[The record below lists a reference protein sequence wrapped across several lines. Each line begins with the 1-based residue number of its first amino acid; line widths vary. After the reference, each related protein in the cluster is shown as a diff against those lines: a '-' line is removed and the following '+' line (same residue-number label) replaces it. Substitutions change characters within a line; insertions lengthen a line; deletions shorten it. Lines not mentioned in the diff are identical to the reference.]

1 MDMTDSSLPGF
12 RDFYPQECA
21 RRNYILEGWK
31 RVARRYGFVEYDGPT
46 LEATDLYRRKSGDEI
61 VGQLFQ
67 FQDKGEREVALRPE
81 MTPTLARMV
90 VAREREFKK
99 PIKWFCAPTFFRYEK
114 QQKGRLREFIQF
126 NADLIGDDS
135 AAADA
140 EIISLVIDSLLE
152 FGLKPEDFLVRISNR
167 KAWQEFFE
175 QNNLPLENLQEF
187 LQIVD
192 KIERVPEETTT
203 QKLEASGTSLAAVR
217 NFIQTA
223 QTSSR
228 IVGALTD
235 DLDARGFA
243 GYYEV
248 DLTIVRG
255 LAYYT
260 GTVFEVFDRSLEN
273 RAIAGGGRYDD
284 LLEKFSDGKVN
295 LPAIGVGIGDVVL
308 GNLLDSLDHTRT
320 KMEEAIAKNRNLD
333 GYLMI
338 NDESQRPEMI
348 RLATQLRRQGYRMDF
363 ALRPMKLNKQFQAA
377 ENAGA
382 QLALIL
388 QKDAQ
393 NISVKILATRE
404 EKMVAREDLETVL
417 KSLRAV

>member
-1 MDMTDSSLPGF
+1 MTDSSLPGF

-67 FQDKGEREVALRPE
+67 FQDKGERDVALRPE

-99 PIKWFCAPTFFRYEK
+99 PIKWFCSPTFFRYEK

-187 LQIVD
+187 LQIID
-192 KIERVPEETTT
+192 KMERIPEETTT

-223 QTSSR
+223 QTSSK

-338 NDESQRPEMI
+338 NDDSLRPEMI

-377 ENAGA
+377 ENSGA

-393 NISVKILATRE
+393 DISVKILATRE

-417 KSLRAV
+417 KSLLAV

>member
-1 MDMTDSSLPGF
+1 MTDSSLPGF

-99 PIKWFCAPTFFRYEK
+99 PIKWFCSPTFFRYEK

-187 LQIVD
+187 LQIID
-192 KIERVPEETTT
+192 KMERIPEETTT

-223 QTSSR
+223 QTSSK

-284 LLEKFSDGKVN
+284 LLDKFSDGKVN

-338 NDESQRPEMI
+338 NDDSLRPEMI

-377 ENAGA
+377 ENSGA

-393 NISVKILATRE
+393 DISVKILATRE

-417 KSLRAV
+417 KSLLAV

>member
-1 MDMTDSSLPGF
+1 MGMTDSSLPGF

-67 FQDKGEREVALRPE
+67 FQDKGERDVALRPE

-99 PIKWFCAPTFFRYEK
+99 PIKWFCSPTFFRYEK

-187 LQIVD
+187 LQIID
-192 KIERVPEETTT
+192 KMERIPEETTT

-223 QTSSR
+223 QTSSK

-284 LLEKFSDGKVN
+284 LLDKFSDGKVN

-338 NDESQRPEMI
+338 NDDSLRPEMI

-377 ENAGA
+377 ENSGA

-393 NISVKILATRE
+393 DISVKILATRE

-417 KSLRAV
+417 KSLLAV